1 MEDLELIK
9 IQKENHEILNDIKKD
24 TNYIANYIWWRKI
37 WGTIKLL
44 IILAMILGSVL
55 YLPIILKISIKKL
68 QEVINIPL
76 NIENIR
82 FNPAQKNTK

>member
-24 TNYIANYIWWRKI
+24 TNYIANYIWWHKI

-44 IILAMILGSVL
+44 IILAMILGSAL
-55 YLPIILKISIKKL
+55 YLPVILKNSLNKL
-68 QEVINIPL
+68 QGIINMPL
-76 NIENIR
+76 DIKNYR
-82 FNPAQKNTK
+82 PAE